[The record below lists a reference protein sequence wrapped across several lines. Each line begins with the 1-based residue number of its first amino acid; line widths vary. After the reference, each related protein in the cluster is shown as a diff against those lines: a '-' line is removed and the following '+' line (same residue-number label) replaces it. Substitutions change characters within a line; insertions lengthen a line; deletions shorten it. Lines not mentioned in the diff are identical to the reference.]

1 MQLGVAPP
9 HQEATRRGSARPPAK
24 PCRPRRK
31 PTSHSLHLRQAR
43 ATSGGGGTSAPSR
56 AESKKQAFLRCSP
69 MRKSSACTGLGWAGL
84 GPLKASAFP
93 SVKGRKTLAAS
104 QCISESESV
113 LEAICSCTVHT
124 HTRCCYA
131 SFQSQSQ
138 SVEQPG
144 PTSYGGKVRHSNC
157 WSRPASRFLL
167 ICG

>member
-1 MQLGVAPP
+1 MGRG
-9 HQEATRRGSARPPAK
+9 RRGQWRRMRRLGRWWRGPSAEVLNGLRRLAVQSLEDNRTCEDEMLDLTSVRPSRSPQ
-24 PCRPRRK
+24 
-31 PTSHSLHLRQAR
+31 SLCLSVRQSGRQAR
-43 ATSGGGGTSAPSR
+43 SAVAVATLP
-56 AESKKQAFLRCSP
+56 
-69 MRKSSACTGLGWAGL
+69 
-84 GPLKASAFP
+84 
-93 SVKGRKTLAAS
+93 

-144 PTSYGGKVRHSNC
+144 PTSYGGKVRHSNYF